1 MDRAET
7 RVNAERIDFQKGE
20 ERCQSWTQ
28 KLKLYNMSPLSQKI
42 IMWLL
47 VGLYFVSLLTN
58 ILTFLSWI
66 GIIPNNH
73 TAPLPKPL

>member
-7 RVNAERIDFQKGE
+7 RVKAERINFQKGE

-28 KLKLYNMSPLSQKI
+28 KLKLYKMSPLSQKI

-58 ILTFLSWI
+58 ILTFISWI
-66 GIIPNNH
+66 EIIPNNH
-73 TAPLPKPL
+73 TATLPKLL

>member
-7 RVNAERIDFQKGE
+7 KVKAERIDFQKYE
-20 ERCQSWTQ
+20 ERCQSRTQ
-28 KLKLYNMSPLSQKI
+28 KLKLNNMSPLFQKI

-58 ILTFLSWI
+58 ILSFL
-66 GIIPNNH
+66 
-73 TAPLPKPL
+73 